1 MITGYELIE
10 KMYSENYDDEYED
23 TRLYST
29 GDDELDDLLERA
41 FCEGYEYAQKEF
53 GRTGKSAG
61 QAKMWF
67 EGGNG
72 KLNRQLKKLDEASKG
87 AELILRGKNERKK
100 DILKAD
106 KTNFKGFNYG
116 KTRSERD
123 GRSLLN
129 ATSIGRRFRDIDAES
144 GMRIDNEI
152 NANARGFGAVPMKY
166 NEILYK
172 KFKK

>member
-10 KMYSENYDDEYED
+10 KMYSENYDEYED

-53 GRTGKSAG
+53 GRTGLSKG

-72 KLNRQLKKLDEASKG
+72 KLNKELKRLDETIKG
-87 AELILRGKNERKK
+87 VESLKNAAKFAKEDLTKRGRMYDLDKRLLNKNRNRRRLGRLEKTPDTSGIDIDSLINRNFKNKNNDWQSDNKMGNKAMAIYYKQHRKK
-100 DILKAD
+100 
-106 KTNFKGFNYG
+106 
-116 KTRSERD
+116 
-123 GRSLLN
+123 
-129 ATSIGRRFRDIDAES
+129 
-144 GMRIDNEI
+144 
-152 NANARGFGAVPMKY
+152 
-166 NEILYK
+166 
-172 KFKK
+172 